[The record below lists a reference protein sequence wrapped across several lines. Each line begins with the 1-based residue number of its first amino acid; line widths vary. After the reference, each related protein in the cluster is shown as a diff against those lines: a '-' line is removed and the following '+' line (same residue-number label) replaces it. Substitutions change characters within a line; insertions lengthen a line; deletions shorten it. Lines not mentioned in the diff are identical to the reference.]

1 MTDISRRSL
10 FKTAAAASA
19 AAVLPPAAHAQ
30 QAPATVS
37 NGHEGYGAS
46 EKSAA
51 LFEPSPLPASDL
63 SLTGTYDLG
72 KSTVNE
78 GTSITA
84 SRWGIVRPY
93 VKGGKIVAIKPFEH
107 DYAPSPNLQGLAE
120 LPYSP
125 ARIRYPM
132 VREGYLKSGSASRK
146 MRGKDRYVRVSWE
159 EALTLAAKEIQ
170 RVYDQYGPSAV
181 YGSSYG
187 WMSTGKVNAA
197 IGLQHRLLNLM
208 GGFVG
213 RRNSYSTGAINTI
226 MPYAVGAGDPA
237 STSWDVVIANS
248 ERVVL
253 WGCDPLVTNDID
265 WVTTLHNHAGY
276 FRALKKKGTRTIS
289 VNPVQTDTAEYLGS
303 EWVGLN
309 PGTDVAMMAAMIYE
323 LEETG
328 KADHAF
334 LEKYTSGWKELRAYI
349 MGDEDGVKK
358 SPEWASKICGVP
370 ADKIRSLAHECQE
383 HRTMIMF
390 GWGIQRV
397 DFGEQPHW
405 MGVALASVL
414 GQIGLPGGGF
424 GTNYHYSSGGT
435 PASNG
440 VFLAQIPAAVQP
452 VKPVKKPWKGSRVL
466 PVAAVSDALQHPG
479 KVVDYD
485 GKKVTFPEFHLVM
498 WAGGNPFAH
507 HPDTNQVARAFRCP
521 DTVIVTDY
529 VWTATARHAD
539 IVLPACT
546 VFEHNDIT
554 NIGTYSNDGFV
565 AMKKTIEPQ
574 YESKTDYEIFSLLA
588 EKLGI
593 GKEYTEGLDEMGW
606 IRRLYE
612 NARKFGTRKGLNMPD
627 FDTFWK
633 NEYLMFDVTE
643 ESRNFVSFAAFRQD
657 PVKNSLSTE
666 TGKIVLFSNKIAGYK
681 YDDCKGHPTYFE
693 ATEGVAKASKQYPLA
708 LVACKSR
715 YRMHSQ
721 LDCTNNRMRGQIE
734 DREPMW
740 INPADAEK
748 YGVKNG
754 DICLVQ
760 SRRGKVLV
768 GAIVTERIIPG
779 SIVIHHGAWFD
790 PRVVGK
796 EEIDVHGN
804 ANTLVLDKPTSKLA
818 RGNLASTANVRVSV
832 WKGPA
837 PEVRVFN
844 QPRTARKP
852 AAKASK

>member
-19 AAVLPPAAHAQ
+19 AAVLPHATHAE
-30 QAPATVS
+30 QAPAAAA
-37 NGHEGYGAS
+37 NGHEGYAAS
-46 EKSAA
+46 AKSSA
-51 LFEPSPLPASDL
+51 LFEPASLPASDL
-63 SLTGTYDLG
+63 SLTGTFDLG

-84 SRWGIVRPY
+84 CRWGIVRPY
-93 VKGGKIVAIKPFEH
+93 VKGGKIVALKPFEH

-120 LPYSP
+120 LPYCA

-159 EALTLAAKEIQ
+159 QALTLAAKEIQ

-208 GGFVG
+208 GGFVA
-213 RRNSYSTGAINTI
+213 RRNSYSTAAINTI
-226 MPYAVGAGDPA
+226 MPYAVGTGDPH
-237 STSWDVVIANS
+237 STSWDVVVANS

-276 FRALKKKGTRTIS
+276 FRALKAKGTRTIS

-328 KADHAF
+328 KADHEF

-349 MGDEDGVKK
+349 MGEEDGVKK
-358 SPEWASKICGVP
+358 TPEWASKICGVA
-370 ADKIRSLAHECQE
+370 ADKIRALAHECQE

-424 GTNYHYSSGGT
+424 GTNYHYSSGGAPT
-435 PASNG
+435 SNG
-440 VFLAQIPAAVQP
+440 VFLAQIPSAVKP
-452 VKPVKKPWKGSRVL
+452 VKPVTKPWKGSKVL

-539 IVLPACT
+539 IVFPACT

-574 YESKTDYEIFSLLA
+574 YESKPDYEIFSLLA

-612 NARKFGTRKGLNMPD
+612 NARKFGAKKGLNMPD

-643 ESRNFVSFAAFRQD
+643 ESRNFVSFAAFRED

-721 LDCTNNRMRGQIE
+721 LDCTNNRLRGQIE

-748 YGVKNG
+748 FGVKNG

-760 SRRGKVLV
+760 SRRGKALV
-768 GAIVTERIIPG
+768 GAIVTERIVPG
-779 SIVIHHGAWFD
+779 SIVIHHGGWFD
-790 PRVVGK
+790 PQTVGK

-832 WKGPA
+832 WKAPA
-837 PEVRVFN
+837 PEVRVFI
-844 QPRTARKP
+844 QPRTARMP